1 MTAAS
6 FWSLLDPAF
15 KIAKEQNYINRQL
28 NFILIIFGF
37 LLGAAFV
44 YMTDLLLPSITSKQI
59 FSFNSKKKMNE
70 LKKLTD
76 HQENV
81 ENLEMNS
88 IVRLRLKRN
97 QDSEHNLQIP
107 VRDSPRE
114 DIIHHH
120 HERTK
125 WHRLLLLIIAV
136 TLHNFPG

>member
-120 HERTK
+120 DERTK